1 MILVLNGNQI
11 IILINHNNEV
21 DNIDLMNFFINV
33 LINSFFFPAPEMEE
47 ISELTRQYYSKRDE
61 LKALNAKI
69 AEVEQN
75 LNENSS
81 RLTMTNDK
89 YKQLTMR
96 E

>member
-1 MILVLNGNQI
+1 MLLIL
-11 IILINHNNEV
+11 
-21 DNIDLMNFFINV
+21 
-33 LINSFFFPAPEMEE
+33 FFPAPEMEE

-69 AEVEQN
+69 TEVEQN

-81 RLTMTNDK
+81 RLTITNDK
-89 YKQLTMR
+89 FKQLTMR